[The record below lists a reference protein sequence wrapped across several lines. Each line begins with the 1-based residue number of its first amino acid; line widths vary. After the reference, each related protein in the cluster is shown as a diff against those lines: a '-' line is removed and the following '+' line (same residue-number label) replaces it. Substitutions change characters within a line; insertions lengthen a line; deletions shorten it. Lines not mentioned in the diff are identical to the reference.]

1 MNNLAKVR
9 VGSNLK
15 ESIKEAVDVLGGFSN
30 FVKSGEVVLVKPNF
44 NTADPFPASTDI
56 SFLKEVVSLI
66 YSAGAKAVIVGESST
81 YSRNTRK
88 EMNKLGVFDL
98 EKENP
103 APKVYIFEEREWV
116 KKEVPDGK
124 YLKKVTVPKILD
136 KVDKLILLP
145 CLKTHSY
152 AQFTGTLKLSV
163 GFMKPWERIPMH
175 IKNLQEKIAEL
186 NRIINPDL
194 IIMDGRKCFINQGP
208 SKGEV
213 KEPGI
218 ILASTDRA
226 VCDIEGIK
234 IIQSYPG
241 NSLKN
246 IQAEDVIQ
254 IKNFLEYKNNLK

>member
-1 MNNLAKVR
+1 MNNFSKVE
-9 VGSNLK
+9 VGNNLRD
-15 ESIKEAVDVLGGFSN
+15 SIKEVVDSLGGFSH
-30 FVKSGEVVLVKPNF
+30 FISQGEVVLIKPNF

-56 SFLKEVVSLI
+56 SFLKEVISLI

-88 EMNKLGVFDL
+88 EMEKLGVFDL
-98 EKENP
+98 EKETP
-103 APKVYIFEEREWV
+103 APKIYVFEEREWI
-116 KKEVPDGK
+116 KKEIPEGK

-152 AQFTGTLKLSV
+152 AQFTGALKLSV

-175 IKNLQEKIAEL
+175 LKNLQEKIAEL

-213 KEPGI
+213 REPGI

-226 VCDIEGIK
+226 VCDIAGIK
-234 IIQSYPG
+234 IIQSYAG

-246 IQAEDVIQ
+246 VVPEEVVQ
-254 IKNFLEYKNNLK
+254 IKNFLEEK